1 MSGLNVLVG
10 VWLVIAPWVLGYW
23 RTDPRWNDV
32 ACGVVVG
39 ALAARRATAP
49 FRAVW
54 LSWINALV
62 GAWLFVAAFTID
74 RSVTA
79 GWNDAVAGVVVF
91 LLAVSSIT
99 ASQRLVPWRRSS
111 RRRDV

>member
-1 MSGLNVLVG
+1 MSGLNVLAG
-10 VWLVIAPWVLGYW
+10 FWLVIAPWVLGYW
-23 RTDPRWNDV
+23 HTDPRWNDV

-39 ALAARRATAP
+39 VLAAIRAMAP

-54 LSWINALV
+54 LSWVNALV

-74 RSVTA
+74 RSLIA

-91 LLAVSSIT
+91 LLAVSSAT
-99 ASQRLVPWRRSS
+99 ASERLLPWRRSS
-111 RRRDV
+111 RRWDV